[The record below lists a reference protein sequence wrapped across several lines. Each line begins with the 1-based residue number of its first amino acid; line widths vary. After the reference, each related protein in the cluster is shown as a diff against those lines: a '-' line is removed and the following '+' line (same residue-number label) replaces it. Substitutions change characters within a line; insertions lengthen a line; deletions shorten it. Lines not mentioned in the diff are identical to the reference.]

1 MPIRV
6 LKFLS
11 RVYECD
17 LKHIEVDELSD
28 ELQENF
34 ESKSGKILIV

>member
-1 MPIRV
+1 MPVKV

-17 LKHIEVDELSD
+17 LKHIQFDDLSD
-28 ELQENF
+28 E
-34 ESKSGKILIV
+34 V